1 MTHNAIDFGFGWDPS
16 VDFDLAQIETHV
28 LPHVEEHALTQIQSK
43 AGYLEM
49 QQAIQNHDTQRLQQL
64 VATHKEYLTPS
75 RWKTLGRL
83 AIKNFSPSII
93 EVLDQCKWDDVLSN
107 DLTLWCITNDQEQA
121 FDFAKR
127 VFIQT
132 DKNDKYA
139 FAIKNVYNLLMGVTI
154 NNYVLFDKY
163 RAKLVDVLDPAQ
175 KEVLAGQLVT
185 SLISITPK
193 SVVAFKNLFKELS
206 TVDWERVFGAHP
218 PFSHWRQFS
227 HAFGLTVLLQ
237 QHPHIAPQ
245 LAKMQKAQTLK
256 EKRLELIAL
265 NNIFK
270 IGLHEPIT
278 PKMRGVDVFK
288 PEFFEH
294 LKSTKTTE
302 VCMRRQND
310 IIIHQNGKKDVV
322 SHTPYML
329 LNTYMFVK
337 QFESFCKLK
346 QIPWCDKMFSGVE
359 QIIRN
364 DTNSIEILAASPH
377 GQNALRQ
384 LLEKPENASV
394 VAQRVT
400 RMDKK
405 QLAAVLPCLP
415 TTPNIGGLTFA
426 HHIAVNMLS
435 QTDAERTTNLINS
448 PFIDWDAPSRDGF
461 TAKDIVLSNVG
472 DDARQ
477 QYEDAFQLRQMLLLK
492 NATQQVRK
500 DSGLKNKSQTK
511 RKL

>member
-16 VDFDLAQIETHV
+16 ADFDLPQIEAHV
-28 LPHVEEHALTQIQSK
+28 LQHVEEHALTQNQSK

-64 VATHKEYLTPS
+64 LTTHKEYLTPS

-93 EVLDQCKWDDVLSN
+93 DLLDQCKWGEILSN
-107 DLTLWCITNDQEQA
+107 DLTLWCVTNDQEQA

-139 FAIKNVYNLLMGVTI
+139 FAIKNVYSLLMGVTI

-163 RAKLVDVLDPAQ
+163 RAKLVDALDPVQ

-185 SLISITPK
+185 SLIWITPK
-193 SVVAFKNLFKELS
+193 SVAAFKNLFKELS
-206 TVDWERVFGAHP
+206 TVDWERVFNAHP
-218 PFSHWRQFS
+218 PFNQWRQFS
-227 HAFGLTVLLQ
+227 NAFGLTVLLQ
-237 QHPHIAPQ
+237 QHPHIAQQ
-245 LAKMQKAQTLK
+245 LAKSQKTQALK

-270 IGLHEPIT
+270 IGLHDPIT
-278 PKMRGVDVFK
+278 TKMRTVDVFR
-288 PEFFEH
+288 PEF
-294 LKSTKTTE
+294 LKHMNINTAESF
-302 VCMRRQND
+302 MRRQNEVV
-310 IIIHQNGKKDVV
+310 IHQNGKKEVL

-329 LNTYMFVK
+329 LNTYIFVK
-337 QFESFCKLK
+337 QFEGFCKLK
-346 QIPWCDKMFSGVE
+346 QIPWCNKMLSGVE

-364 DTNSIEILAASPH
+364 DTNSIEILASSPH

-384 LLEKPENASV
+384 MLEKPENASI
-394 VAQRVT
+394 VAQRIT

-405 QLAAVLPCLP
+405 HLAAVLPCLP
-415 TTPNIGGLTFA
+415 TTANIGGLTFA
-426 HHIAVNMLS
+426 HHLALHLLS
-435 QTDAERTTNLINS
+435 EPPERATDLINS
-448 PFIDWDAPSRDGF
+448 PLIDWDAPSRDGF
-461 TAKDIVLSNVG
+461 TAKDVMLSNVM
-472 DDARQ
+472 DVERQ
-477 QYEDAFQLRQMLLLK
+477 QYEDAFQLRQVLLLK